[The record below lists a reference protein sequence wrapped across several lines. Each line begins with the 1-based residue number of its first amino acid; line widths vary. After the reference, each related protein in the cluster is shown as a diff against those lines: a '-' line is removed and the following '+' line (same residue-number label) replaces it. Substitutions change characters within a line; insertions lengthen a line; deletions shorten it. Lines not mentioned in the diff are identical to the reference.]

1 MKQSIFNRIYQLAL
15 MRQTV
20 FVSFTA
26 LLLFIGSHSQ
36 AGTFKVATLSP
47 DGSFWMKT
55 MRAAGKEVAVA
66 TDDRVKFKW
75 YPGGVMGDDKAVL
88 RKMRVGQLQGAA
100 LPMGELLSFYPDS
113 QAYGIPFL
121 FRSYE
126 EVDYVRSQLD
136 ASLIEGFAEGGME
149 VLGIAEGG
157 FGYFLATE
165 PVRVPE
171 DLRQQKVWVPQNDVV
186 SARLAQSIGVT
197 PIPLTLPDVLPGL
210 QTGLINT
217 VAVSPIGAIALQ
229 WHTRVDY
236 VTDIPLMYFCGVMTL
251 TGKSFNKLSAQDQTI
266 VREVFGKAFKH
277 IEERNRIDNVS
288 AFDALLN
295 QGVESVVLND
305 AEKNTWLG
313 MQQPAEQMMQT
324 EGQLSTAALERIKAL
339 VRDFRQSQ

>member
-1 MKQSIFNRIYQLAL
+1 

-20 FVSFTA
+20 FALLAA
-26 LLLFIGSHSQ
+26 LLLLAGHSSH
-36 AGTFKVATLSP
+36 AATFKVATLSP

-55 MRAAGKEVAVA
+55 MREAGKAVA
-66 TDDRVKFKW
+66 AATDNRVKFKW

-121 FRSYE
+121 FNSYE

-136 ASLIEGFAEGGME
+136 ASLIAGFAEGGME

-157 FGYFLATE
+157 FGYFLTNA
-165 PVRVPE
+165 PVRVPT
-171 DLRQQKVWVPQNDVV
+171 DLQQQKVWVPQNDVV

-197 PIPLTLPDVLPGL
+197 PIPLTLADVLPSL
-210 QTGLINT
+210 QTGLIDT

-236 VTDIPLMYFCGVMTL
+236 LTDIPLMYFCGVMSL
-251 TGKSFNKLSAQDQTI
+251 SGKSFSKLSAEDQGI
-266 VREVFGKAFKH
+266 VREVFGKAFEL
-277 IEERNRIDNVS
+277 IEARNRSDNVK
-288 AFDALLN
+288 AFDALMN
-295 QGVESVVLND
+295 QGVKSVALTDTEIN
-305 AEKNTWLG
+305 AWLA
-313 MQQPAEQMMQT
+313 MQQPAEQMMQS
-324 EGQLSTAALERIKAL
+324 EGQLSTAALARIKAL
-339 VRDFRQSQ
+339 VREFRQSQ

>member
-1 MKQSIFNRIYQLAL
+1 

-20 FVSFTA
+20 FALLAA
-26 LLLFIGSHSQ
+26 LLLLVGHSSQ
-36 AGTFKVATLSP
+36 AATFKVATLSP

-55 MRAAGKEVAVA
+55 MREAGKAVA
-66 TDDRVKFKW
+66 AATDNRVEFKW

-121 FRSYE
+121 FNSYE

-136 ASLIEGFAEGGME
+136 DSLIAGFAEGGIE

-157 FGYFLATE
+157 FGYFLTAE
-165 PVRVPE
+165 PVRVPT
-171 DLRQQKVWVPQNDVV
+171 DLQQQKVWVPQNDVV

-236 VTDIPLMYFCGVMTL
+236 LTDIPLMYFCGVMSL
-251 TGKSFNKLSAQDQTI
+251 SGKSFSKLSAEDQGI
-266 VREVFGKAFKH
+266 VREVFGKAFEL
-277 IEERNRIDNVS
+277 IEARNRSDNVK
-288 AFDALLN
+288 AFEALIN
-295 QGVESVVLND
+295 QGVEPVALTD
-305 AEKNTWLG
+305 AEINAWLA
-313 MQQPAEQMMQT
+313 MQQPAEQMMQS

-339 VRDFRQSQ
+339 VREFRQSQ

>member
-1 MKQSIFNRIYQLAL
+1 

-36 AGTFKVATLSP
+36 AATFKVATLSP

-136 ASLIEGFAEGGME
+136 ASLIEGFAVGGME

-217 VAVSPIGAIALQ
+217 VAVSPIGAIVLQ

-295 QGVESVVLND
+295 QGVESVGLND
-305 AEKNTWLG
+305 AEKNIWLG

>member
-36 AGTFKVATLSP
+36 AATFKVATLSP

-136 ASLIEGFAEGGME
+136 ASLIEGFAVGGME

-295 QGVESVVLND
+295 QGVESVGLND
-305 AEKNTWLG
+305 AEKNIWLG

>member
-1 MKQSIFNRIYQLAL
+1 

-20 FVSFTA
+20 FALLAA
-26 LLLFIGSHSQ
+26 LLLLAGHSSH
-36 AGTFKVATLSP
+36 AATFKVATLSP

-55 MRAAGKEVAVA
+55 MREAGKEVAAA
-66 TDDRVKFKW
+66 TDNRVKFKW

-121 FRSYE
+121 FNSYE

-136 ASLIEGFAEGGME
+136 ASLIAGFAEGGME

-157 FGYFLATE
+157 FGYFLTNA
-165 PVRVPE
+165 PVRVPT
-171 DLRQQKVWVPQNDVV
+171 DLQRQKVWVPQNDVV

-197 PIPLTLPDVLPGL
+197 PIPLTLPDVLPSL
-210 QTGLINT
+210 QTGLIDT

-236 VTDIPLMYFCGVMTL
+236 LTDIPLMYFCGVMSL
-251 TGKSFNKLSAQDQTI
+251 SGKSFSKLSAEDQGI
-266 VREVFGKAFKH
+266 VREVFGKAFEL
-277 IEERNRIDNVS
+277 IEARNRSDNVK
-288 AFDALLN
+288 AFDALMN
-295 QGVESVVLND
+295 QGVEPVALTD
-305 AEKNTWLG
+305 AEINAWLA
-313 MQQPAEQMMQT
+313 MQQPAEQMMQS

-339 VRDFRQSQ
+339 VREFRQSQ

>member
-1 MKQSIFNRIYQLAL
+1 

-36 AGTFKVATLSP
+36 AATFKVATLSP

-165 PVRVPE
+165 PVRGPE

-305 AEKNTWLG
+305 AEKNIWLG

>member
-1 MKQSIFNRIYQLAL
+1 MRHTVLAL
-15 MRQTV
+15 L
-20 FVSFTA
+20 A
-26 LLLFIGSHSQ
+26 PLLLFIGSHSQ
-36 AGTFKVATLSP
+36 AATFKVATLSP

-55 MRAAGKEVAVA
+55 MRAAGKEVAAA
-66 TDDRVKFKW
+66 TEDRVKFKW
-75 YPGGVMGDDKAVL
+75 YPGGVMGDDKSVL

-305 AEKNTWLG
+305 AEKNIWLG

-339 VRDFRQSQ
+339 VRESRQQQ

>member
-20 FVSFTA
+20 FVTFTA

-36 AGTFKVATLSP
+36 AATFKVATLSP